1 MSPVQPT
8 AQVHIFGEI
17 QAPPL
22 WQPKTHSATEQV
34 APDQPAG
41 HVQTSGAVHVPWIH
55 GCVHTGVVHCAP
67 FQPGAQAHTLPPV
80 HTPPLAHGGLHAGG
94 LFVLAEML
102 VDADADVLDST
113 DPDVTATVGLG
124 DTAEEGAATLADDPL
139 GAEVIADEN
148 AVLGCVVIA
157 SGVVVVVLMSN
168 VVPGELVLSM
178 TVVSPAGGA
187 VAMLWLALLVL
198 GEGDPRLPPALGEWL
213 PPACVDPDAP

>member
-1 MSPVQPT
+1 M
-8 AQVHIFGEI
+8 
-17 QAPPL
+17 
-22 WQPKTHSATEQV
+22 
-34 APDQPAG
+34 
-41 HVQTSGAVHVPWIH
+41 
-55 GCVHTGVVHCAP
+55 
-67 FQPGAQAHTLPPV
+67 

-139 GAEVIADEN
+139 GAEVTADEN

-157 SGVVVVVLMSN
+157 SGVVVVELMSA